1 MKYLLLLLVL
11 GLVLWKLVG
20 RSRVSPPA
28 DGRRAPP
35 APRGAPTPAP
45 EAMVACAHCGLHLPA
60 VDAVLDGSRIY
71 CSPAHRALG
80 PRAPQA

>member
-11 GLVLWKLVG
+11 GLVLWKLLG
-20 RSRVSPPA
+20 RARGSGAAEGRQAPT
-28 DGRRAPP
+28 RRAGP
-35 APRGAPTPAP
+35 AAP

-60 VDAVLDGSRIY
+60 ADAVLDGSHIY

-80 PRAPQA
+80 PRAPHA